1 MRLSEHEAKEIL
13 KVYSIP
19 VPAGVVIRS
28 PGDLEPHLGMFGDQL
43 VLKAQVP
50 VGGRGKAGGI
60 IVAGKEEAVS
70 RAASLFGREIRGFP
84 VREILAEERLEIG
97 KEYYLSVAVDRSSRK
112 PLVLFADSGGIE
124 IEAVVRERPEA
135 VRRITVSPLLS
146 EIPPFALRDLL
157 GGMAKEISPVVNRL
171 YRIFREKDAVLAE
184 INPLAATP
192 KGIIAADAKI
202 IVDESALARQK
213 LEKGR
218 AQTGRER
225 EAEAHGF
232 SYVDLDGEIGVI
244 GNGAGLTMATID
256 LIALYGGRAA
266 NFLDVGGGADRERV
280 RHAVRLVAGLPSVRV
295 IVLNILG
302 GIPRC
307 DEVAKGILDAGISQK
322 VMVRLAGVNEEEG
335 RALLAGKGYTMFGT
349 MDEAVREAVEAAR

>member
-1 MRLSEHEAKEIL
+1 MRLPEHEAKDIL
-13 KVYSIP
+13 KEYGIP
-19 VPAGVVIRS
+19 VPVGIVIRD
-28 PGDLEPHLGMFGDQL
+28 PGELEPRLGEFGDQL

-60 IVAGKEEAVS
+60 VVTGKDQAVS
-70 RAASLFGREIRGFP
+70 RAKALFAREIRGAP

-97 KEYYLSVAVDRSSRK
+97 REFYLSIAVDRSSRR
-112 PLVLFADSGGIE
+112 PLVLFAESGGAD
-124 IEAVVRERPEA
+124 IEAAAREGPEA
-135 VRRITVSPLLS
+135 VRRITVSPLLA

-157 GGMAKEISPVVNRL
+157 GGLAKELSPVVNRL
-171 YRIFREKDAVLAE
+171 YRIFREKDAILAE
-184 INPLAATP
+184 INPLATTP
-192 KGIIAADAKI
+192 KGIFAADAKI
-202 IVDESALARQK
+202 IIDDSALARQK
-213 LEKGR
+213 REKGR
-218 AQTGRER
+218 ALTERER
-225 EAEAHGF
+225 EADAHGF

-280 RHAVRLVAGLPSVRV
+280 KHAVQLVAGLPSVRV

-302 GIPRC
+302 GITRC
-307 DEVAKGILDAGISQK
+307 DEVAKGILDAEISQK

-335 RALLAGKGYTMFGT
+335 RMLLAGKGYTMFQT
-349 MDEAVREAVEAAR
+349 MDEAVKAAVEATR

>member
-1 MRLSEHEAKEIL
+1 MRLAEHEAKEIL
-13 KVYSIP
+13 RAYGIP
-19 VPAGVVIRS
+19 VPSGVVIRS
-28 PGDLEPHLGMFGDQL
+28 PDELGPRLGDFGDQM

-60 IVAGKEEAVS
+60 VIAGKDEAVS
-70 RAASLFGREIRGFP
+70 RAAALFGKEIRGIP
-84 VREILAEERLEIG
+84 VKEILAEERLEIG
-97 KEYYLSVAVDRSSRK
+97 KEYYLSVAVDRSSRM
-112 PLVLFADSGGIE
+112 PLVLFAESGGVE
-124 IEAVVRERPEA
+124 IEAVARERPEA
-135 VRRITVSPLLS
+135 VRRITVSPLLP

-157 GGMAKEISPVVNRL
+157 GGMAKELSPVANRL
-171 YRIFREKDAVLAE
+171 YRIFREKDAILAE
-184 INPLAATP
+184 INPLATTP
-192 KGIIAADAKI
+192 KGICAADAKI

-213 LEKGR
+213 LDKGR

-225 EAEAHGF
+225 EAEVHGF
-232 SYVDLDGEIGVI
+232 SYVDLEGDIGVI

-280 RHAVRLVAGLPSVRV
+280 KHAVQLVAGLPSVKV

-302 GIPRC
+302 GITRC
-307 DEVAKGILDAGISQK
+307 DEVAKGILEAGISQK
-322 VMVRLAGVNEEEG
+322 VMVRLAGVNEDEG

-349 MDEAVREAVEAAR
+349 MDEAVKEAVGTTR

>member
-13 KVYSIP
+13 KASGIP
-19 VPAGVVIRS
+19 VPAGIVIRS
-28 PGDLEPHLGMFGDQL
+28 PGELAPRLGDFGSEI
-43 VLKAQVP
+43 VLKAQVL

-60 IVAGKEEAVS
+60 VITGKDQAVS
-70 RAASLFGREIRGFP
+70 RAGILFGKEIRGFP
-84 VREILAEERLEIG
+84 VMEILAEERLEIQR
-97 KEYYLSVAVDRSSRK
+97 EFYLSIAVDRSSRQ
-112 PLVLFADSGGIE
+112 PLILFAESGGIE
-124 IEAVVRERPEA
+124 IEAVARERPGA
-135 VRRITVSPLLS
+135 VKRITVSPLLT

-157 GGMAKEISPVVNRL
+157 GGMAKELSPVVNRL
-171 YRIFREKDAVLAE
+171 YRVFREKDAILAE
-184 INPLAATP
+184 INPLAMTP
-192 KGIIAADAKI
+192 KGICAADAKI

-218 AQTGRER
+218 AQTERER

-256 LIALYGGRAA
+256 LIALCGGRAA

-280 RHAVRLVAGLPSVRV
+280 KHAVRLVAGLPSVRV

-302 GIPRC
+302 GITRC
-307 DEVAKGILDAGISQK
+307 DEVAQGILEAGISQK
-322 VMVRLAGVNEEEG
+322 VMVRLAGVNEDEG
-335 RALLAGKGYTMFGT
+335 RALLAGRGYTMFGT
-349 MDEAVREAVEAAR
+349 MDEAVQAAVEAAR

>member
-13 KVYSIP
+13 KAYGIA

-28 PGDLEPHLGMFGDQL
+28 PAELEPHLGMFGNEL
-43 VLKAQVP
+43 VLKAQVA

-60 IVAGKEEAVS
+60 VVTPVNEAVR
-70 RAASLFGREIRGFP
+70 RAEALFGREIRGVP
-84 VREILAEERLEIG
+84 VKEVLAEEKLEIG
-97 KEYYLSVAVDRSSRK
+97 KEYYLSIAVDRSSRQ
-112 PLVLFADSGGIE
+112 PLVLFAESGGVE
-124 IEAVVRERPEA
+124 IEAVARERPGA
-135 VRRITVSPLLS
+135 VRRMTVSPLLA

-157 GGMAKEISPVVNRL
+157 GGLAKDLSPVVNRL
-171 YRIFREKDAVLAE
+171 YRAFREKDAVLAE
-184 INPLAATP
+184 INPLVTTP
-192 KGIIAADAKI
+192 KGLFAADAKI

-213 LEKGR
+213 LPKGR
-218 AQTGRER
+218 AQTERER

-232 SYVDLDGEIGVI
+232 SYVDLDGDIGVI

-256 LIALYGGRAA
+256 LIALYGGKAA

-280 RHAVRLVAGLPSVRV
+280 RHAVRLVASLPSVKV

-302 GIPRC
+302 GITRC
-307 DEVAKGILDAGISQK
+307 DEVAKGILEAEVAPG

-335 RALLAGKGYTMFGT
+335 RRLLATRDYRMFET
-349 MDEAVREAVEAAR
+349 MDEAVQATVEAAR

>member
-1 MRLSEHEAKEIL
+1 MRLPEHEAKEIL
-13 KVYSIP
+13 KGYGIP

-28 PGDLEPHLGMFGDQL
+28 PRELEPRLGDLGNEI

-60 IVAGKEEAVS
+60 IVTGKDGAVS
-70 RAASLFGREIRGFP
+70 RAADLFGKEIRGFP
-84 VREILAEERLEIG
+84 VREILAEERLQIG
-97 KEYYLSVAVDRSSRK
+97 KEYYLSIAVDRSSRK
-112 PLVLFADSGGIE
+112 PLVLFAESGGVE
-124 IEAVVRERPEA
+124 IEAMARDRPGA
-135 VRRITVSPLLS
+135 VRRITVSPLLA

-157 GGMAKEISPVVNRL
+157 GGMAKDLSPVVNRL
-171 YRIFREKDAVLAE
+171 YRIFRERDAILAE
-184 INPLAATP
+184 INPLATTP
-192 KGIIAADAKI
+192 GGIFAADAKI

-218 AQTGRER
+218 GQTERER

-232 SYVDLDGEIGVI
+232 SFVDLDGEIGVI

-280 RHAVRLVAGLPSVRV
+280 KHAVRLVAGLPSVRV

-302 GIPRC
+302 GITRC
-307 DEVAKGILDAGISQK
+307 DEVAKGILDAGIPQR

-335 RALLAGKGYTMFGT
+335 RALLAGKGYIMFGT
-349 MDEAVREAVEAAR
+349 MEEAVKEAVEAVR